1 MPSIAYADYK
11 FWEMYTAISTFDLH
25 FKLQFKPFLKYHNLR
40 ISNVFLKEHFYC
52 RKRADL
58 VDLAT

>member
-25 FKLQFKPFLKYHNLR
+25 FKLQLKPFLNITTYV
-40 ISNVFLKEHFYC
+40 SAMCSLKNIFTVESGQI
-52 RKRADL
+52 
-58 VDLAT
+58 